1 MTGNASKYALIGGN
15 EVTLLEAIPHASSGE
30 VICVFEDVSGTHHFV
45 SKEEW
50 DAGAEE
56 FARYASERHLVTSE
70 SPGRDKIALFRS
82 LFRGRE
88 DVYGHGFTKRD
99 GSIGYSPA
107 CANEGTRRC
116 PRYTRSSPRA
126 KCADCPNREFIP
138 VNEKAIRDH
147 FKGNRDDLRDV
158 MGLYVLTPGCK
169 TWVLVADF
177 DKEGWQR
184 ETALYRDACRAFGLF
199 PAVERS
205 RSGNG
210 SHVWIFFDEPVDA
223 ELARNLGCALITY
236 SMSQAAGMSFES
248 YDRFFPTQSTIPEG
262 GFGNLIALP
271 FQGRPQRRSNS
282 VFVDDGFEPHPDQ
295 WRFLSSVTKA
305 SLQQVSKIVN
315 SAVGGPLGQLAFA
328 SHPSRT
334 TSEPAGITYTA
345 ISLQAPGSAS
355 AGFPKAVKVTKANML
370 FVSKQGLSDKAQNHV
385 RRLAAFGNP
394 EFYKAQAMH
403 RSVHNI
409 PRIVWCGEEDER
421 SIMLP
426 RGCAQKLIDLAR
438 EQGFACSFEDKRND
452 GEPIKAEFSG
462 ALRDR
467 QQKAADALLR
477 HENGILMA
485 PTGFG
490 KTVIGAYVIGK
501 LKMRTL
507 VIVPKTNLV
516 DQWRERLAQFLDIED
531 DRPPLLTKSGKPSK
545 RKRPVIGQIGG
556 GKNAPSGIVDIATF
570 QSLSAKDD
578 LGIPRAKPVVW
589 DYELVICDE
598 CHNGAA
604 PNYELVMKSVNAR
617 RVYGLSA
624 TPKRSDGLERAIYM
638 HCGPVRHKVDPKEQ
652 AAEQGFRR
660 ILRPRFTRIRLASLE
675 SGASF
680 NQVAEALCEH
690 GARNALIA
698 EDAISAVK
706 SGRTPLVITNRKE
719 HAAEFARLLGE
730 SGIKTYMLTG
740 EGTAREKRERIERV
754 RNAPGARYAIV
765 ATGAYIGEG
774 FDLPQLD
781 TLLLASPYSHEGVIT
796 QYSGRLHR
804 ESEGKDDVIVYD
816 YVDASIPMLERMYK
830 KRLKTYAHLG
840 YEIVEADEAQGPG
853 ARIVTASTW
862 RAEFAADLARAGKA
876 VVVSVPY
883 VNPNLV
889 ESLLPDFAG
898 AISRG
903 IEVKVIL
910 RKPKSEK
917 SLALQSD
924 VSSAFSNAGCKVAIC
939 DSPLTGIAVFD
950 GRIAWYGTL
959 PLLAFAKADDC
970 SLRVESAEVTGDLEK
985 ALEGSAQSSHDG

>member
-1 MTGNASKYALIGGN
+1 MIGNASKYALIGGE
-15 EVTLLEAIPHASSGE
+15 EVTLLESIPHAFTGE
-30 VICVFEDVSGTHHFV
+30 AVCVFEDGSGAHRFV
-45 SKEEW
+45 SKREW
-50 DAGAEE
+50 DAGTEE
-56 FARYASERHLVTSE
+56 FVRYASEMHLVTSD

-82 LFRGRE
+82 LFRGRD

-107 CANEGTRRC
+107 CANEKTRRC
-116 PRYTRSSPRA
+116 PRYTRANPGA

-147 FKGNRDDLRDV
+147 FKGERDDLRDV
-158 MGLYVLTPGCK
+158 MGLYVLTPDCK

-184 ETALYRDACRAFGLF
+184 ETALYRDACRAFGLT

-210 SHVWIFFDEPVDA
+210 SHVWLFFEEPIDA
-223 ELARNLGCALITY
+223 ELARNLGCALITHA
-236 SMSQAAGMSFES
+236 MTQAAGMSFES
-248 YDRFFPTQSTIPEG
+248 YDRLFPTQSTIPEG

-271 FQGRPQRRSNS
+271 FQGRPQRQSNS
-282 VFVDDGFEPHPDQ
+282 VFVNDGFEPYPDQ

-305 SLQQVSKIVN
+305 SLQQAREIVD
-315 SAVGGPLGQLAFA
+315 SSVAGPLGQLAFA
-328 SHPSRT
+328 SHPSRKV
-334 TSEPAGITYTA
+334 SKPMGISHA
-345 ISLQAPGSAS
+345 AVSLQASNSSPI
-355 AGFPKAVKVTKANML
+355 GFPKTVQVTKANML
-370 FVSKQGLSDKAQNHV
+370 FVSKQDLSYKAQNRV

-409 PRIVWCGEEDER
+409 PRIIWCGEEDEH

-426 RGCAQKLIDLAR
+426 RGCEQKLVDLTR
-438 EQGFACSFEDKRND
+438 EQGFACLFDDKRNN
-452 GEPIKAEFSG
+452 GESIKAEFTG

-490 KTVIGAYVIGK
+490 KTVIGAYIIGK

-545 RKRPVIGQIGG
+545 RKRPVIGQISG

-578 LGIPRAKPVVW
+578 LGIPLAKPVVG

-660 ILRPRFTRIRLASLE
+660 ILKPRFTRIRLASLE
-675 SGASF
+675 PGASF

-730 SGIKTYMLTG
+730 SGIEAYVLTG

-830 KRLKTYAHLG
+830 KRLKTYANLG
-840 YEIVEADEAQGPG
+840 YEIAEADEAQGPG

-862 RAEFAADLARAGKA
+862 RAEFAADLSCAGKA
-876 VVVSVPY
+876 VIVSAPY
-883 VNPNLV
+883 ANPNLV

-898 AISRG
+898 AIARG

-917 SLALQSD
+917 SLALQ
-924 VSSAFSNAGCKVAIC
+924 AGIAATLSNAGCKVAAC
-939 DSPLTGIAVFD
+939 DAPLTGIAVFD

-970 SLRVESAEVTGDLEK
+970 CLRVKSAEVAADLEK
-985 ALEGSAQSSHDG
+985 ALEDSTNSIQ